1 MTEEELRA
9 AGAAYPENVNRVL
22 LTSGQIAR
30 ALEKLL
36 SLERNSLVTNV
47 RANADSISIVFVDS
61 ITGESGWHPL
71 TFPVAEM
78 LSPLDAFVKN
88 ILTAYAKGKA
98 GT

>member
-9 AGAAYPENVNRVL
+9 AGAVHPENVNRVL

-30 ALEKLL
+30 SLERLL
-36 SLERNSLVTNV
+36 SLERNSLVTSTF
-47 RANADSISIVFVDS
+47 ANADSVSIVFVDA
-61 ITGESGWHPL
+61 ITGESGWPPL
-71 TFPVAEM
+71 TFPAAEM
-78 LSPLDAFVKN
+78 LSSLDAFVKN